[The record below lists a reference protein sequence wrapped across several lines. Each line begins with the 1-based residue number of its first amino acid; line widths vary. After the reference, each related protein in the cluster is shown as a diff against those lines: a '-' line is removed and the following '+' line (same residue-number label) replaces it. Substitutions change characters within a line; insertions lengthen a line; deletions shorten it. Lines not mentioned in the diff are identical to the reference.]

1 MKPGS
6 KNGGA
11 AGAFGVLKER
21 RRKKAGKI
29 AQAFWM
35 EAGEMPWDPG
45 AGGTVNGQISGRDG
59 GLRQSRAEVL
69 AGCLCRGAWQV
80 GKEEWMPV

>member
-1 MKPGS
+1 MGCHYPLWLCR
-6 KNGGA
+6 A
-11 AGAFGVLKER
+11 EEHC
-21 RRKKAGKI
+21 
-29 AQAFWM
+29 AFWM

>member
-1 MKPGS
+1 
-6 KNGGA
+6 
-11 AGAFGVLKER
+11 
-21 RRKKAGKI
+21 
-29 AQAFWM
+29 
-35 EAGEMPWDPG
+35 MPWDPG

-80 GKEEWMPV
+80 GKEEALVLGRRRFSALVRGAGGKEVPVTTSD